1 MGASVAAARIP
12 DSMTVFFFLFT
23 CERAFNERHS
33 WRSYVT
39 RARDFLFVVVYTVP
53 RSRAGSETDC
63 QVKSHL
69 LNCTVTRYYN
79 NYCNIS
85 YPAL

>member
-23 CERAFNERHS
+23 CKRAFNERHS

-53 RSRAGSETDC
+53 RSRGRFRDGLSS
-63 QVKSHL
+63 QVS
-69 LNCTVTRYYN
+69 
-79 NYCNIS
+79 
-85 YPAL
+85 PA